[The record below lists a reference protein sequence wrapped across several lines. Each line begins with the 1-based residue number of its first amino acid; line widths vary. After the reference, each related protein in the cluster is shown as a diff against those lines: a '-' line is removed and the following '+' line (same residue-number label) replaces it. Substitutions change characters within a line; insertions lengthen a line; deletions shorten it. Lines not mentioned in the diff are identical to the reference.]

1 MKNSDLRKLKH
12 VSCANNSEDKALY
25 YLRYD
30 VAIATSMTKNYHPM
44 CLRYSKTEHIYYF
57 YDLREFIQDKL
68 DKKVLTQQDAE
79 DFINIHEY
87 AALVE
92 AYSTQ
97 YLSFIRAQNIINETT
112 VLLNKFNEK
121 LAQDLLITQIRKM

>member
-12 VSCANNSEDKALY
+12 VSSANSSEDKALY
-25 YLRYD
+25 YLRYN
-30 VAIATSMTKNYHPM
+30 VSIATAMTKNYHPM
-44 CLRYSKTEHIYYF
+44 CLCYSKTEQLYYF

-68 DKKVLTQQDAE
+68 NKKVLTQQDAD
-79 DFINIHEY
+79 DFINIHTY

-97 YLSFIRAQNIINETT
+97 YLTFSRAQRIINETT